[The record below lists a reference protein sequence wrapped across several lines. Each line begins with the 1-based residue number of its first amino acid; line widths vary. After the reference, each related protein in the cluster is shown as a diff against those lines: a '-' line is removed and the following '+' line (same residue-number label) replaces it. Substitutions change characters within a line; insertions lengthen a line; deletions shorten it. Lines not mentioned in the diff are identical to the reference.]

1 MLESNKEKQETKK
14 DMANK
19 VEAWKTINSV
29 LVKKT
34 NDFMKRLSDVLIEKQ
49 KRHNE
54 LRAILEQNK
63 GTSDENAEFLF
74 LSGYIQ
80 CLTDII
86 TKNA

>member
-49 KRHNE
+49 KNYQQYHAYRGNCRKKFGLALE
-54 LRAILEQNK
+54 RAESRAGIF
-63 GTSDENAEFLF
+63 GV
-74 LSGYIQ
+74 
-80 CLTDII
+80 
-86 TKNA
+86 

>member
-1 MLESNKEKQETKK
+1 MLESKKEKQETKK

-54 LRAILEQNK
+54 LRAILEQNN

-80 CLTDII
+80 CLKDII
-86 TKNA
+86 NKNA